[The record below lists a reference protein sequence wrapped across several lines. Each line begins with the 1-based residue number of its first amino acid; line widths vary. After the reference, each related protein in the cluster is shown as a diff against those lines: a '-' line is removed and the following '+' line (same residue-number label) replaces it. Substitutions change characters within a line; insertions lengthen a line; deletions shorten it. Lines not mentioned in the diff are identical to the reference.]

1 MFFLSR
7 STLPRYHFTWDVKK
21 VLAYLRS
28 LSPVEDL
35 SLLQLSKKLAML
47 LALFSGQR
55 KEGLHLLNVNNVTI
69 RDNMLIIRYGDLL
82 KQ

>member
-1 MFFLSR
+1 MRGVFLSR
-7 STLPRYHFTWDVKK
+7 STLPRYHFTWDVNK

-47 LALFSGQR
+47 LALLSGQR
-55 KEGLHLLNVNNVTI
+55 FTSVEC
-69 RDNMLIIRYGDLL
+69 
-82 KQ
+82 